1 MELKTLTGKQVIQ
14 TRKVFSDGKFG
25 KVYQQ
30 STSPDYAGQSGTTA
44 TAAAAAICASSKSS
58 A

>member
-1 MELKTLTGKQVIQ
+1 MELKTLTGIFFIQ
-14 TRKVFSDGKFG
+14 PRKVFSDGKFG

-30 STSPDYAGQSGTTA
+30 STSPDYAGQSGA